1 MRIIA
6 GQYKGRRL
14 FTPED
19 SRIRPTSD
27 KVREAVFSILGEAVQ
42 GARVLD
48 LFCGTGALGLE
59 ALSRGAASLVLVDT
73 SIKSLALARR
83 NLELVGAK
91 APLVKAELP
100 GQLKRAVEAG
110 PYDLIFLDPPYRKD
124 LLLPCLE
131 GLVTLGLLAPGAT
144 VAAEHEP
151 GLPLAPSHLGSPN
164 LRTWGDT
171 AFSFFFVPAQGVA
184 P

>member
-14 FTPED
+14 FTPDD

-27 KVREAVFSILGEAVQ
+27 KVREAVFSILGPAVE

-73 SIKSLALARR
+73 AVKSLALARR
-83 NLELVGAK
+83 NLDLVGAT
-91 APLVKAELP
+91 APLVKADLP
-100 GQLKRAVEAG
+100 GQLRRVAELG
-110 PYDLIFLDPPYRKD
+110 PFDLVFLDPPYRKD

-151 GLPLAPSHLGSPN
+151 DLPLAPTGLDVPRV
-164 LRTWGDT
+164 RTWGDS
-171 AFSFFFVPAQGVA
+171 AFSFFSVPAQGVS